1 MTAQILDGRELAR
14 KVREQVK
21 TEVEKLNKK
30 PGLATVIIGDNKDS
44 HTYVGIKEKMA
55 GRVGFSSIKKA
66 FPATFEPKKIVDE
79 IQELNSNN
87 DIHGIIIQLPL
98 PETFERHLILKQV
111 HPFKDVDALHP
122 KNLGLLVEGHPVFL
136 SPFTL
141 GVIDLINA
149 AGIYKTKTIDI
160 GFYKNLELPNLKGTK
175 IALIGNGLL
184 VGRPLSIFFAQQHA
198 TVSVINTS
206 TNNPSS
212 ILKDAD
218 IIITGTRGEN
228 VLSPNDVKDGAIVI
242 SGGNDI
248 DDEKFSD
255 RNIFL
260 APSIGGI
267 GPLTVV
273 YLLYN
278 TLLVAKSS
286 NPNANN
292 TKL

>member
-1 MTAQILDGRELAR
+1 MAAQILDGRKLAQ
-14 KVREQVK
+14 KVRDQVK
-21 TEVEKLNKK
+21 EELEKLNKK
-30 PGLATVIIGDNKDS
+30 PGLATVIIGDNQDS
-44 HTYVGIKEKMA
+44 HTYVNIKEKMA
-55 GRVGFSSIKKA
+55 GRVGFSFVKKA
-66 FPATFEPKKIVDE
+66 FPATFEPKKIIDE
-79 IQELNSNN
+79 IQELNSKKEIN
-87 DIHGIIIQLPL
+87 GIIIQLPL
-98 PETFERHLILKQV
+98 PENFKRHLILKQV

-122 KNLGLLVEGHPVFL
+122 KNLGLLVEGHPTFL

-149 AGIYKTKTIDI
+149 AGIYKTKTVDI
-160 GFYKNLELPNLKGTK
+160 GFYRGLELPNLKGTK

-206 TNNPSS
+206 TTNPSS

-218 IIITGTRGEN
+218 IIITGTRGKD
-228 VLSPNDVKDGAIVI
+228 VLDPNDVKDSAIVI

-255 RNIFL
+255 RDIFL

-267 GPLTVV
+267 GPLTVA
-273 YLLYN
+273 YLLFN
-278 TLLVAKSS
+278 TLLSAKRSALI
-286 NPNANN
+286 N
-292 TKL
+292 